1 MWCLGVSKRNVE
13 GTSVKHKWGCPEK
26 ILKDNF
32 AFFLENRALPTL
44 ETAGLNM
51 DVVLIV
57 HGSHGTPGQHYLD
70 CYLEIKGIKAGEHKK
85 LKTRPAL
92 DLHNIFQ
99 QPHKKIRKFSQA

>member
-1 MWCLGVSKRNVE
+1 ME

-26 ILKDNF
+26 ILKDNI